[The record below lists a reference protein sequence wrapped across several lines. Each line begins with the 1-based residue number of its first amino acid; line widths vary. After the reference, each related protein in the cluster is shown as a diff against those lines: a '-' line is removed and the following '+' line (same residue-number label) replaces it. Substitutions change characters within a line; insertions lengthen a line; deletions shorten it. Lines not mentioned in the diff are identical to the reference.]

1 MPIHTAATSH
11 GEDRCHISKP
21 TNRAGLVLLRL
32 GHWITGLI
40 SPQDAGRTTCGRKP
54 GNTVPQV
61 FVLHRNAVS
70 TGFIQQVPE
79 RSD

>member
-11 GEDRCHISKP
+11 GEDRCRSTKP
-21 TNRAGLVLLRL
+21 ASDVARFLLRL
-32 GHWITGLI
+32 GHGLTSLI
-40 SPQDAGRTTCGRKP
+40 GPQDAGRTTCGRKP

>member
-1 MPIHTAATSH
+1 MTIHTAATSH

-21 TNRAGLVLLRL
+21 TNRIGRVLLRL
-32 GHWITGLI
+32 GRRIADLI
-40 SPQDAGRTTCGRKP
+40 SPLDAGRTTCGRKP

-70 TGFIQQVPE
+70 TGFIQQVPK

>member
-1 MPIHTAATSH
+1 MTIHTAATSP

-21 TNRAGLVLLRL
+21 TNRVGRVLLRL
-32 GHWITGLI
+32 GRRITSLI
-40 SPQDAGRTTCGRKP
+40 SPQDAGRTTCGQEP